1 MSITALV
8 LAAGSGTRFGADKM
22 EVFING
28 RRPWEI
34 VEGCLR
40 PLVDSLVVV
49 GKDISGG
56 ETRRES
62 VLRGLAHVKTDRV
75 IIAEGARFLPSTS
88 DYDLAIRSE
97 GSAVAFG
104 SPSINS
110 AVLKLTNSFT
120 PIPRNLMSIIH
131 TPQVFDAGLLRQVL
145 DRFGHLSDGDEWSL
159 MATLNQWD
167 CRLIPGSWRTGL
179 KLTYPGDLELMEMAF
194 NAQDSG
200 SRGWLGH
207 RAGASHAD
215 QIGPLAGGGEGKS
228 LYERGA

>member
-34 VEGCLR
+34 VKGCLG

-49 GKDISGG
+49 GKDITGG
-56 ETRRES
+56 GTRRES

-88 DYDLAIRSE
+88 DYDLAIRSD

-120 PIPRNLMSIIH
+120 PIPRHLMSIIH

-167 CRLIPGSWRTGL
+167 CRLIPGNWRTGL
-179 KLTYPGDLELMEMAF
+179 KLTHPSDLELMEMAF
-194 NAQDSG
+194 NAQDS
-200 SRGWLGH
+200 RGRVGLGH

-215 QIGPLAGGGEGKS
+215 QIGPLAGGGEGQS
-228 LYERGA
+228 VFERGA